1 MSYQRAIVADV
12 DVELRHLRMVRTIA
26 RVGTA
31 TAAAG
36 EIGVT
41 QSALSQQLLDLESR
55 LGERLFART
64 GRRMVP
70 TAFGETFLARA
81 EAVLDESSRLH
92 GWLVG
97 RKLGERELLRLSSD
111 NVLSLHWLPRVLGR
125 FRELHPGVGLR
136 ILRTANPMRE
146 LVAGRLDLAITYPQ
160 DPAHPRIAMVPLLED
175 EMVAVLPPRHPL
187 ARKRFLA
194 PEDLAGQD
202 FLYHM
207 DVRSSALFRRFL
219 EPRGVRLGSA
229 TVIEYPEAILELVR
243 AGLGVS
249 LLPRASVAGEHGP
262 DAVVL
267 RPLGARR
274 GGYRIA
280 WSAAFHRDRGS
291 PWIDEAVRLIRST
304 GTAAA
309 QTRP

>member
-1 MSYQRAIVADV
+1 M

-26 RVGTA
+26 RVGT
-31 TAAAG
+31 TTGAAD

-55 LGERLFART
+55 LGERLFVRT

-70 TAFGETFLARA
+70 TAFGEAFLERTQ
-81 EAVLDESSRLH
+81 AVLDESGRLQ
-92 GWLVG
+92 GWLAG
-97 RKLGERELLRLSSD
+97 RKLGERACLRLSSD
-111 NVLSLHWLPRVLGR
+111 NILSLRWLPRVLGR

-136 ILRTANPMRE
+136 ILRTGNPMRE

-160 DPAHPRIAMVPLLED
+160 EPPHPRITMVPLLED
-175 EMVAVLPPRHPL
+175 EMVAVLPPGHPL

-194 PEDLAGQD
+194 ADDLAGQD
-202 FLYHM
+202 FFYHM
-207 DVRSSALFRRFL
+207 DVRGSALFRRFL
-219 EPRGVRLGSA
+219 EPRGVRLGST

-243 AGLGVS
+243 AGLGLS
-249 LLPRASVAGEHGP
+249 LLPRASVADEHGP
-262 DAVVL
+262 GAVVIRSL
-267 RPLGARR
+267 SARR

-291 PWIDEAVRLIRST
+291 PWIDEAVRLIRAT
-304 GTAAA
+304 GTAS
-309 QTRP
+309 TKRRP